1 MAEKF
6 LKTGEVAKIFNVT
19 LRTIKNWRQSGKLK
33 PVSINEKGHFLY
45 SESQIEDF
53 KLLLASGKS
62 ESVQPDK
69 TSAFS
74 VPVKTIS
81 PNTPKPNESKKAQAN
96 KKNHSVAKEPCIKDE
111 EKYGNLLQGKPTNAL
126 ATTSSKKIVPN
137 LLDNAEIT
145 TSGIQIL
152 IKEFSKIKL
161 NVPTL
166 KVLDTC
172 ILKLTKSFPHGKKI
186 TDEDLLKHKDI
197 KVTADEYM
205 TMTGIKDKKQ
215 AYQQLKDAMNT
226 LYNISFEWSE
236 KTFVKG
242 KEKDVRYAMRLAEAK
257 KEELTR
263 SFLHDEEFDGSIT
276 LSLSMKMAHYFA
288 TAYVMP
294 YPYDLLTIN
303 SHKNPH
309 SYFIGRKLAL
319 HHNMNI
325 DKKNSNRISVKSLI
339 GAIPDLP
346 KYENFQKGSEHV
358 TQRMIIP
365 FERDL
370 IALKEVYGILKDW
383 HYCNSGGEAI
393 TDEQVE
399 KYDYATWIEWLV
411 EFEFADY
418 PDQSERITKMKLR
431 KQRTLTQSKNR
442 KNNVFNPN

>member
-1 MAEKF
+1 MSEKF
-6 LKTGEVAKIFNVT
+6 LRTGDVAKIFNVT

-33 PVSINEKGHFLY
+33 PISINEKGHFLY

-53 KLLLASGKS
+53 KLLLASRKS
-62 ESVQPDK
+62 ESVHPAK
-69 TSAFS
+69 TSAIS
-74 VPVKTIS
+74 VPVKTIHS
-81 PNTPKPNESKKAQAN
+81 STSKSTEN
-96 KKNHSVAKEPCIKDE
+96 KKSQSATKKSCLKDE
-111 EKYGNLLQGKPTNAL
+111 KKYGNLIQGKPTNAL

-145 TSGIQIL
+145 SNGIQIL

-172 ILKLTKSFPHGKKI
+172 ILKLTKSFPHGKKV
-186 TDEDLLKHKDI
+186 TDEDLLKHKDV
-197 KVTADEYM
+197 KVTASEYM
-205 TMTGIKDKKQ
+205 MLTGIKDKKQ

-257 KEELTR
+257 EEELTR
-263 SFLHDEEFDGSIT
+263 SFPHNEEFDGSIT
-276 LSLSMKMAHYFA
+276 LNISLKMARYFA

-319 HHNMNI
+319 HYNMNI
-325 DKKNSNRISVKSLI
+325 EKKNSNRISVKSLI

-346 KYENFQKGSEHV
+346 KYENFQKGNEHV
-358 TQRMIIP
+358 TQRIITP

-370 IALKEVYGILKDW
+370 IALKEVYGILEDW
-383 HYCNSGGEAI
+383 HYCNANGEVI
-393 TDEQVE
+393 TDDQVE

-411 EFEFADY
+411 EFEFVDY
-418 PDQSERITKMKLR
+418 PDQSERITRIKLR
-431 KQRTLTQSKNR
+431 KQRNLIQLK
-442 KNNVFNPN
+442 K

>member
-1 MAEKF
+1 MSEKF
-6 LKTGEVAKIFNVT
+6 LKTGDVAKIFDVT

-45 SESQIEDF
+45 SESQVEEF
-53 KLLLASGKS
+53 KLLLAFGKS
-62 ESVQPDK
+62 GSVQPEK
-69 TSAFS
+69 KSAVS
-74 VPVKTIS
+74 IPVETIHS
-81 PNTPKPNESKKAQAN
+81 SHPNPNKNKNSREN
-96 KKNHSVAKEPCIKDE
+96 KKTHSVTKEPCIKDE
-111 EKYGNLLQGKPTNAL
+111 KKYGNLLQGKPTNAL
-126 ATTSSKKIVPN
+126 ATTSSKKVIPN

-145 TSGIQIL
+145 SNGIQIL

-172 ILKLTKSFPHGKKI
+172 ILKLTNSFPHGKNV

-205 TMTGIKDKKQ
+205 MMTGIKDKKQ

-236 KTFVKG
+236 KTFIKG

-263 SFLHDEEFDGSIT
+263 SFPPDEEFDGSIT
-276 LSLSMKMAHYFA
+276 LSFSMKMARYFA
-288 TAYVMP
+288 TAYIMP

-325 DKKNSNRISVKSLI
+325 DKKNFNRISVRALI

-346 KYENFQKGSEHV
+346 KYEDFQKGNEHV
-358 TQRMIIP
+358 TQRIIIP

-370 IALKEVYGILKDW
+370 IALKEVYGILQDW
-383 HYCNSGGEAI
+383 HYCNAGGEAI

-411 EFEFADY
+411 EFEFTDY
-418 PDQSERITKMKLR
+418 PNQSERITKMKLR
-431 KQRTLTQSKNR
+431 KQQTLIQSK
-442 KNNVFNPN
+442 K